1 MSIKAVSEEM
11 TRLQCVLDD
20 FLETSGR
27 IIVVISAYTTTQ
39 ARLKLYTY
47 LEKLGERTLYAD
59 TDSVLHL

>member
-59 TDSVLHL
+59 TYSVLHL